1 MDQVTAMRKLCEA
14 IFGRNN
20 LIGTDFA
27 DVNVRRVDREFEQDR
42 AGVRIQFT
50 VSNHALG
57 KLSVDESGEV
67 YDALGLSD

>member
-1 MDQVTAMRKLCEA
+1 MDQVRAMRKLCEA
-14 IFGRNN
+14 VFGRNN

-27 DVNVRRVDREFEQDR
+27 DVSVKRVDHEFEQDR

-57 KLSVDESGEV
+57 KLDVDQSVEV